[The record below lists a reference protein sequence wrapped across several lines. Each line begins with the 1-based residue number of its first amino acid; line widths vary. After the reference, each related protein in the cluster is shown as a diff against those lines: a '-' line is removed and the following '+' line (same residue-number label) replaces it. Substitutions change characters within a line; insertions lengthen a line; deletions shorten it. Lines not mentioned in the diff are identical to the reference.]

1 MNTKVKGNQGE
12 EKACDYLKKQGYRIL
27 EQNFR
32 CKVGEVDII
41 AQDGEYLVF
50 VEVKY
55 RKNNRHGLPQEAV
68 TFSKQKKIS
77 ATAGYYIMT
86 HHMKENVSVRF
97 DVVSVLDEEITLIKN
112 AFPYCF
118 GR

>member
-12 EKACDYLKKQGYRIL
+12 EKACEYLKKQGYKIL
-27 EQNFR
+27 EQNYR
-32 CKVGEVDII
+32 CKVGEVDIV
-41 AQDGEYLVF
+41 ARDEEYLVF

-55 RKNNRHGLPQEAV
+55 RKNKSHGLPQEAV
-68 TFSKQKKIS
+68 NYPKQKKIS

-97 DVVSVLDEEITLIKN
+97 DVVSVLDDEITLIKN

-118 GR
+118 G